1 MATRLEIA
9 QGKVQAT
16 RKQPGANARARA
28 STAPPPSSP
37 AAQRK
42 SRHQPPDPNTAS
54 TASTAR
60 SSTTRSTVS
69 KGNTGASEGTA
80 THSAVAESNAPPP
93 VNTGGTRSAVS
104 KGNTGASEGTACW
117 RTNKVQISQS
127 HMCIGNESQEG
138 CTEKSALEK

>member
-54 TASTAR
+54 STGAKR
-60 SSTTRSTVS
+60 TTTCSAVS
-69 KGNTGASEGTA
+69 RGITGASATGYAEGEGA
-80 THSAVAESNAPPP
+80 EIHSAVAEGNAPP
-93 VNTGGTRSAVS
+93 
-104 KGNTGASEGTACW
+104 
-117 RTNKVQISQS
+117 
-127 HMCIGNESQEG
+127 
-138 CTEKSALEK
+138 L